1 VYRRQYIECQA
12 NCPVSTANNPAIDN
26 NFISDAF
33 YLDIGGSHN
42 IKDNVTACFQM
53 ATCST
58 SHRHPKPAMTMAP
71 TGVR

>member
-1 VYRRQYIECQA
+1 VPPAYFECRA

-26 NFISDAF
+26 NFIPDAF
-33 YLDIGGSHN
+33 YLDIGGSYN
-42 IKDNVTACFQM
+42 IKDNVTACFQA

-58 SHRHPKPAMTMAP
+58 SHRHRKPEMVMAL